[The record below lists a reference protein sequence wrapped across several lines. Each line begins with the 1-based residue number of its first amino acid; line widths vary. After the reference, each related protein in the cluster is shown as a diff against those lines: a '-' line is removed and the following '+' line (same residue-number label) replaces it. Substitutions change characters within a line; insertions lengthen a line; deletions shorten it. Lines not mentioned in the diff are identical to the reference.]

1 MATWQINIERKQY
14 AQPVNMDEVRAALG
28 LLIEDIE
35 QVSGQGHNL
44 DEAVMVQAIDV
55 GSAVEIINALGYATD
70 EDM

>member
-28 LLIEDIE
+28 NLIADIE
-35 QVSGQGHNL
+35 QVSGHGHDL
-44 DEAVMVQAIDV
+44 DEAVMVAAGDV

-70 EDM
+70 EDN

>member
-28 LLIEDIE
+28 NLIADIE
-35 QVSGQGHNL
+35 QVSGQGRDL
-44 DEAVMVQAIDV
+44 DESVMVAAGDV

-70 EDM
+70 EDN